1 MVAAQS
7 PRSLSGVGFAGV
19 SSVRPRQTLDAIVET
34 DLTDSLRV
42 QKYYHSPF
50 VMRLF
55 RGAMRLPRV
64 CCAFAIRLPRVCMR
78 VPCGCH
84 TFCHAF
90 AACLPY
96 VCLGCASRLLCICF
110 WRRWVIEKF
119 SGERMAPQMAHVR

>member
-55 RGAMRLPRV
+55 RGAMRLPCV
-64 CCAFAIRLPRVCMR
+64 CLAFAARLPYVCHAFACVCHAVAIRFAMRLPRVC
-78 VPCGCH
+78 H
-84 TFCHAF
+84 TFALVVPRVSYAF
-90 AACLPY
+90 A
-96 VCLGCASRLLCICF
+96 
-110 WRRWVIEKF
+110 
-119 SGERMAPQMAHVR
+119 SGGGG